1 MTDTDTIVNY
11 VADSLSNRWNVTT
24 KPNTSTFIKVICGCD
39 KAYIINT
46 NQIVC
51 INEDLGLII
60 LTDDNTI
67 APTPDSMSRLL
78 QLLNPA

>member
-1 MTDTDTIVNY
+1 MTNTDTIVNY

-24 KPNTSTFIKVICGCD
+24 KSNTPTFIKVTCGCD
-39 KAYIINT
+39 EVYVINT

-51 INEDLGLII
+51 INEDLGLVI
-60 LTDDNTI
+60 LADDNMVT
-67 APTPDSMSRLL
+67 PTPNSMSHLL